1 MESTKVQRSINS
13 TISMLTMTI
22 KQDSATKIKQDS
34 LSWSHMK
41 NKNKKKKVQ
50 NIGNVKN
57 VTTSFLGL
65 NN

>member
-1 MESTKVQRSINS
+1 
-13 TISMLTMTI
+13 MLTTMI

-34 LSWSHMK
+34 LSWSLMK
-41 NKNKKKKVQ
+41 NKNKKKKIQ

>member
-1 MESTKVQRSINS
+1 MGSTKVQRSINS
-13 TISMLTMTI
+13 TISMLTTMI

-34 LSWSHMK
+34 LSWSLMK
-41 NKNKKKKVQ
+41 NKNKKKKIQ